1 MKLKSIPFIDIHKTK
16 ALSAVNDE
24 PKNEERNNNEKNEN
38 IENNENNE
46 KTNENN
52 NEDRIDNTKEKENE
66 IVKEMNVITKK
77 YHKFK

>member
-38 IENNENNE
+38 IENNENN
-46 KTNENN
+46 
-52 NEDRIDNTKEKENE
+52 
-66 IVKEMNVITKK
+66 
-77 YHKFK
+77 